1 MGYCKGEDGAEVS
14 ARAPQASENNCTSP
28 RVEETS
34 RRSVQEDVQDAGAGG
49 GEETQGEPG

>member
-1 MGYCKGEDGAEVS
+1 MGGCEGEDGAEVI
-14 ARAPQASENNCTSP
+14 ATAPQASDNNRTSP